1 MQIIKCLMTNNLFL
15 VVVVLSLFDIFL
27 GTTRAFLNKEVSSNI
42 NKTGITNHI
51 ITILTIIVM
60 YWVLTLLDYGEF
72 CTGFILFYIGSY
84 AISIV
89 ENLGR
94 MGIRFPKKLEDIFID
109 LQKEDREEVKS
120 DDH

>member
-1 MQIIKCLMTNNLFL
+1 MAIIKGLMINNLFL
-15 VVVVLSLFDIFL
+15 VVVVLSIFDIFL
-27 GTTRAFLNKEVSSNI
+27 GTTRAFINKEVSSNI

-51 ITILTIIVM
+51 ITILTIVVM
-60 YWVLTLLDYGEF
+60 YWVLNLLNYGEF

-120 DDH
+120 DEN

>member
-1 MQIIKCLMTNNLFL
+1 MTNNLFL

-27 GTTRAFLNKEVSSNI
+27 GTTRAFINNEVSSNI
-42 NKTGITNHI
+42 NKKGITNHI
-51 ITILTIIVM
+51 VTILTIIVM
-60 YWVLTLLDYGEF
+60 YWVLNLLNYGEF

-84 AISIV
+84 LISIV

-94 MGIRFPKKLEDIFID
+94 MGIKFPKKIENVFLD

-120 DDH
+120 NED

>member
-1 MQIIKCLMTNNLFL
+1 MAIIKGLITNNLFL

-51 ITILTIIVM
+51 ITILTIVVM
-60 YWVLTLLDYGEF
+60 YWVLNLLNYGEF

-109 LQKEDREEVKS
+109 LQKEDREKVKS

>member
-27 GTTRAFLNKEVSSNI
+27 GTTRAFINNEVSSNI
-42 NKTGITNHI
+42 NKKGITNHI
-51 ITILTIIVM
+51 VTILTIIVM
-60 YWVLTLLDYGEF
+60 YWVLNLLNYGEF

-84 AISIV
+84 LISIV

-94 MGIRFPKKLEDIFID
+94 MGIKFPKKIENVFLD

-120 DDH
+120 NED

>member
-1 MQIIKCLMTNNLFL
+1 MAIIKGLMVNNLFL
-15 VVVVLSLFDIFL
+15 VVVVLSIFDIFL
-27 GTTRAFLNKEVSSNI
+27 GTTRAFINKEVSSNI

-51 ITILTIIVM
+51 ITILTIVVM
-60 YWVLTLLDYGEF
+60 YWVLNLLNYGEF
-72 CTGFILFYIGSY
+72 CTGFILFYVGSY

-109 LQKEDREEVKS
+109 LQREEERGDK
-120 DDH
+120 

>member
-1 MQIIKCLMTNNLFL
+1 MVLIKGLMTNNLFL

-51 ITILTIIVM
+51 ITILTIVIM
-60 YWVLTLLDYGEF
+60 YWVFNLLNYGEF

-109 LQKEDREEVKS
+109 LQDEDGEKVKS
-120 DDH
+120 DEN

>member
-1 MQIIKCLMTNNLFL
+1 MAIIKGLMINNLFL
-15 VVVVLSLFDIFL
+15 VVVVLSIFDIFL
-27 GTTRAFLNKEVSSNI
+27 GTTRAFINKEVSSNI

-51 ITILTIIVM
+51 ITILTIVVM
-60 YWVLTLLDYGEF
+60 YWVLNLLNYGEF

-109 LQKEDREEVKS
+109 LQKEDGEEVKS

>member
-1 MQIIKCLMTNNLFL
+1 MTNNLFL

-27 GTTRAFLNKEVSSNI
+27 GTTRAFINKEVSSNI
-42 NKTGITNHI
+42 NKKGITNHI

-84 AISIV
+84 LISIV

-94 MGIRFPKKLEDIFID
+94 MGIRFPKKLEDVFTD
-109 LQKEDREEVKS
+109 LQREEERGNK